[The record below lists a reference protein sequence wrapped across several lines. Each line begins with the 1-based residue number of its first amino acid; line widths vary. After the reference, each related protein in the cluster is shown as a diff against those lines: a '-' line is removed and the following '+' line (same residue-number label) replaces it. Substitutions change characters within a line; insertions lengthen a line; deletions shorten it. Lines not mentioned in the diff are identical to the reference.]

1 MFFKTICDNLTFL
14 INQPLEL
21 IKSRVIPTSPT
32 RASFLLRAWATQNV
46 SKKVT
51 AESKV
56 VPGDFKTIFKLFHF
70 SH

>member
-32 RASFLLRAWATQNV
+32 GHHFCYGLGRHKMFR
-46 SKKVT
+46 KKVT

-56 VPGDFKTIFKLFHF
+56 VPDVF
-70 SH
+70 